1 MFYILSYFIEK
12 KEKSLSIKLILLLT
26 AIGESVL
33 RSELLC
39 LLLTGLRSEMCL
51 DVFQGT
57 DFGIECAG
65 DWVSLQLK

>member
-1 MFYILSYFIEK
+1 MMFYILSYFIEK
-12 KEKSLSIKLILLLT
+12 KEKSLSIKLILFLT

-51 DVFQGT
+51 DVF
-57 DFGIECAG
+57 
-65 DWVSLQLK
+65 